1 MSSSMKDIF
10 YHTFP
15 TRALSALFLCLSLA
29 LTACND
35 KYPKANM
42 PDTPLETPL
51 EIIIEPKKVAMTK
64 TWAAGIKDDGTLW
77 TWGSGLSKI
86 RRTTTGNHVDPTPM
100 PVEGINDAVA
110 ISGGIGHMLLLR
122 KDGSVWGWGSNH
134 DGYVDPNDDNT
145 LIYQPR
151 KIEGLEDV
159 VDVVAGLG
167 LSAFLNKHGQVY
179 VLGENTAGLYGNP
192 IKQLPK
198 PTQVQGLQDIIKVQA
213 NSDYI
218 LALDK
223 FGQLYSSSRYIQY
236 LGNDKAETATHEN
249 GKTYYPITKLTFPKK
264 VVDFDVSFANIVLLE
279 DGTVWSWGDSSY
291 TGHGQP
297 STDFVTKPT
306 RISSL
311 SKVVKIDTHSA
322 LTQDGNLYTWGLQ
335 SFECSSCS
343 NGVRSRYYY
352 SPVLIAQNIDI
363 KQFIDSKNH
372 QGFLDKNGQLWTWG
386 GNKYGTAGTGEVQ
399 QGNWTKDEGEALSLK
414 KSLFTT
420 H

>member
-1 MSSSMKDIF
+1 MKATMKDIF
-10 YHTFP
+10 YHTLP
-15 TRALSALFLCLSLA
+15 TRALSALFLCLSVA

-42 PDTPLETPL
+42 PDTPLEQPL
-51 EIIIEPKKVAMTK
+51 EIIIEPKKVAMTA
-64 TWAAGIKDDGTLW
+64 TTAVGVKDDGTLW
-77 TWGSGLSKI
+77 TWGDDYLL
-86 RRTTTGNHVDPTPM
+86 RETRTGQDPTPTK
-100 PVEGINDAVA
+100 VEGITDVVAVSA
-110 ISGGIGHMLLLR
+110 GIGHILMLK
-122 KDGSVWGWGSNH
+122 KDGSVWGWGSNY
-134 DGYVDPNDDNT
+134 DGYVDPNDDSNF
-145 LIYQPR
+145 IDEPR
-151 KIEGLEDV
+151 KIEGVEGV

-291 TGHGQP
+291 TGHGQ
-297 STDFVTKPT
+297 SLTDFIIKPT
-306 RISSL
+306 RISGL
-311 SKVVKIDTHSA
+311 SKVVKIDAYSA

-343 NGVRSRYYY
+343 NGVQSRYYY
-352 SPVLIAQNIDI
+352 SPILIAQNIDI

-386 GNKYGTAGTGEVQ
+386 GNKYGTAGTGKVQ
-399 QGNWTKDEGEALSLK
+399 QSNWTKDEGEALSLK